1 MHNFIRSHSLPVLC
15 LALLMSGCA
24 SIGLNLGG
32 GVSSDA
38 EYDYQPPWIK
48 RQYQAALETMD
59 SGDDAV
65 AAEAFEQFVDAHP
78 HYPGAYVNLAIIY
91 DRLDRPDDAYVML
104 DTAKNIMPGYVTAL
118 NQEGL
123 IKRRRGDFAGAQE
136 AWLEATRSDPDF
148 ANAWFNLGV
157 LYDLYL
163 QDLPAALDAY
173 QRYQLTVAAVQEG
186 AEPDPQVQG
195 WITDIERRIGQTAQA
210 AQVSEAL

>member
-1 MHNFIRSHSLPVLC
+1 MIQ
-15 LALLMSGCA
+15 
-24 SIGLNLGG
+24 GG
-32 GVSSDA
+32 GASSDA
-38 EYDYQPPWIK
+38 EYNYQPPWIK
-48 RQYQAALETMD
+48 RKYQAALETME

-65 AAEAFEQFVDAHP
+65 AAQTFEQFIDAHP

-91 DRLDRPDDAYVML
+91 DRLDRPDDAYAML
-104 DTAKNIMPGYVTAL
+104 ETAKEIIPGYVPAL

-123 IKRRRGDFAGAQE
+123 IKRRRGDFEGARQ
-136 AWLEATRSDPDF
+136 AWLEATQSDPEF

-173 QRYQLTVAAVQEG
+173 QRYQATVAGVQGG
-186 AEPDPQVQG
+186 AEPDPEVER
-195 WITDIERRIGQTAQA
+195 WIVDIERRIGQTAQA